1 MEGLERLET
10 EVLEIDNSSV
20 SAVFNYLKT
29 RKDLYEKFNN
39 KEKSIKQMWN
49 YICDKARKKSKNNV
63 TVVQDN
69 LVFIW
74 AVNYFCKNNSEL
86 GIKEKNAKKVMSSS
100 ADEVVKKFNN
110 KSYEELQHQ
119 ENEQKKDE
127 DNQIS
132 LFKEKGK

>member
-1 MEGLERLET
+1 MPGRSE
-10 EVLEIDNSSV
+10 
-20 SAVFNYLKT
+20 YL
-29 RKDLYEKFNN
+29 N
-39 KEKSIKQMWN
+39 M
-49 YICDKARKKSKNNV
+49 KALS
-63 TVVQDN
+63 T
-69 LVFIW
+69 
-74 AVNYFCKNNSEL
+74 
-86 GIKEKNAKKVMSSS
+86 KKVMSSS